1 MADQGRGSKVISAP
15 VDQLWQVAVE
25 VDRYPDWA
33 GDVKSVTV
41 DERDEA
47 GRPARA
53 TFTVGSFGLSSTY
66 TVEYEYDEP
75 RSFRWHLVQSHEMRR
90 LDGEYRFDDRGDG
103 TVEVTYTL
111 TVDLKI
117 PVIGMI
123 KRKAEK
129 TIISHALDGLRKE
142 AERRNR

>member
-1 MADQGRGSKVISAP
+1 
-15 VDQLWQVAVE
+15 
-25 VDRYPDWA
+25 
-33 GDVKSVTV
+33 
-41 DERDEA
+41 
-47 GRPARA
+47 
-53 TFTVGSFGLSSTY
+53 
-66 TVEYEYDEP
+66 
-75 RSFRWHLVQSHEMRR
+75 MRR

-117 PVIGMI
+117 PIIGMI

-129 TIISHALDGLRKE
+129 TIIGHALDGLRKE